1 MDPCTFFAMLPLLVY
16 NNNENYVWHKSLK
29 KIHIFRRILIW
40 MYYIAQVRQFQP
52 LQETQE
58 KSWKRITK
66 ESKTSL
72 VKNSLKWLQKVR
84 VF

>member
-1 MDPCTFFAMLPLLVY
+1 
-16 NNNENYVWHKSLK
+16 
-29 KIHIFRRILIW
+29 

-66 ESKTSL
+66 ESKTLL